1 MTSFGFVSRTED
13 QAYLRCR
20 CCRSALDST
29 NLKLK
34 FALSS
39 RPSEGHG
46 HTDTWQQHFV
56 CGMDPMESFASN
68 RSCCILPKLSSALQ
82 SDAIL
87 LFANSMI
94 LQEPERR
101 QNLWD
106 RVQQLG
112 DLLGVHVQSP
122 VIPLVVGDEA
132 TALTA
137 SAQLL
142 KKGFHVPAI
151 RPPTVPKNTSR

>member
-1 MTSFGFVSRTED
+1 MP
-13 QAYLRCR
+13 L
-20 CCRSALDST
+20 
-29 NLKLK
+29 
-34 FALSS
+34 
-39 RPSEGHG
+39 
-46 HTDTWQQHFV
+46 
-56 CGMDPMESFASN
+56 
-68 RSCCILPKLSSALQ
+68 
-82 SDAIL
+82 
-87 LFANSMI
+87 

-112 DLLGVHVQSP
+112 ELLGVHVQSP

-151 RPPTVPKNTSR
+151 RPPTVPKNTSRSVCQHHPAELSCRIDNA